1 MNMDAQRYNGFDW
14 LRGVAILFI
23 VTLHLSVG
31 TTPSWSR
38 ISIFGAQ
45 SGVAVFAAIS
55 GFLLAV
61 LIDRSRGG
69 SVWSLVSHRATRLLP
84 PYLKWTAF
92 YLVALSF
99 MDWRFGVPHGYL
111 ANFSPR
117 FLAAAVLR
125 GAAEIHL
132 WFVPS
137 LFFASVALVV
147 VDMVLWKPL
156 RGAWAYLFCGA
167 AIGLAASYAGTNFT
181 NHDARLFGWVM
192 LGMGLSRIVRRPEL
206 SDAMRRTRMF
216 AAAAIL
222 PALAASVFAKDTV
235 LWHVADFVFTL
246 LLLLAFSGPALPRSR
261 VASFLS
267 RTSLTVYYFHVFVS
281 RVLSITL
288 RSRHPEPLDMVETL
302 SLWMLVWLTAL
313 AFAALCGS
321 PLLTWRRPARKANAS
336 ENRTEEFREV
346 K

>member
-1 MNMDAQRYNGFDW
+1 MNMDAHRYNGFDW

-61 LIDRSRGG
+61 LIDKSSGG
-69 SVWSLVSHRATRLLP
+69 SVWSLVAHRARRLLP

-92 YLVALSF
+92 YLAALSF

-117 FLAAAVLR
+117 FLATAVLR

-137 LFFASVALVV
+137 LFIASIALVA
-147 VDMVLWKPL
+147 VDKVLRGPL
-156 RGAWAYLFCGA
+156 RSAWTYLVCGA
-167 AIGLAASYAGTNFT
+167 AIGLAGSCAGTNFS
-181 NHDARLFGWVM
+181 NHDVRLFGWVM
-192 LGMGLSRIVRRPEL
+192 LGMGLSRIVRRPDL
-206 SDAMRRTRMF
+206 SDVLRRTRRC
-216 AAAAIL
+216 AAVAIL
-222 PALAASVFAKDTV
+222 PALAASVWAKDTA
-235 LWHVADFVFTL
+235 WWPAADVVFTL
-246 LLLLAFSGPALPRSR
+246 LLLLAFSGPAFPGSR
-261 VASFLS
+261 VAAFLS
-267 RTSLTVYYFHVFVS
+267 RTSLTVYYSHVFVS
-281 RVLSITL
+281 RALSIAL
-288 RSRHPEPLDMVETL
+288 RSAHPEPLDMVESL
-302 SLWMLVWLTAL
+302 SLWMGVWLVAL
-313 AFAALCGS
+313 AFAALCDS
-321 PLLTWRRPARKANAS
+321 PLLPWRKPARKENAPGGG
-336 ENRTEEFREV
+336 TEESREA